1 MFLLASGKNDTGL
14 TLFVTLAALSLACAP
29 TPFKPFHGTSAGD
42 GSAMVT
48 PPSPDAGTTVPPSSD
63 SSVPTGSPDRPSM
76 MSTPDARGPSTT
88 PDAGVP
94 SGSPDAPPMPPPTNP
109 GVACGM
115 AQPWMADGTY
125 KDGSQVTH
133 GTPPHVYQC
142 LPFPNSGWCPMSA
155 YEPGKD
161 GAPWMDAW
169 KDVGPC
175 P

>member
-1 MFLLASGKNDTGL
+1 MSLLASGKNDTGRVL
-14 TLFVTLAALSLACAP
+14 TFLALAALAQACAP
-29 TPFKPFHGTSAGD
+29 QPFKPFHGSGGD
-42 GSAMVT
+42 GPAAV
-48 PPSPDAGTTVPPSSD
+48 PPSPDAGSMVPPSPDAGSAKD
-63 SSVPTGSPDRPSM
+63 TAVSSPDRPPVS
-76 MSTPDARGPSTT
+76 SPPDAPVSTPTPDAP
-88 PDAGVP
+88 V
-94 SGSPDAPPMPPPTNP
+94 MPPPTNP

-115 AQPWMADGTY
+115 AQPWMADGDY
-125 KDGSQVTH
+125 KDGTQVTN

-155 YEPGKD
+155 YEPGKA

>member
-1 MFLLASGKNDTGL
+1 MCLLASGKNDTGSLIVL
-14 TLFVTLAALSLACAP
+14 TVVAFLSACAP
-29 TPFKPFHGTSAGD
+29 PFKPFHGSGSGD
-42 GSAMVT
+42 GSPVVT
-48 PPSPDAGTTVPPSSD
+48 PPGPDAGSSLPPSPDSAVPS
-63 SSVPTGSPDRPSM
+63 GSPDRPST
-76 MSTPDARGPSTT
+76 MSTPDGPSPSAT
-88 PDAGVP
+88 PDAT
-94 SGSPDAPPMPPPTNP
+94 PMPPSTDP

-115 AQPWMADGTY
+115 AQPWMADGAY
-125 KDGSQVTH
+125 KEGAQVTH

-155 YEPGKD
+155 YEPGKA